1 MPSRL
6 QELPVIPPALV
17 YLHGFASSPRSS
29 KARFFAER
37 AMAAGWSYHCPD
49 LNGTDFRSLT
59 VTRMLDQVDAVI
71 DALPPGPIVLTGSSL
86 GAFVAIHAAARR
98 AGNDSAHP
106 LAALVFLAPALDLIR
121 GLEEEFGPAG
131 MQRWQQDD
139 ALPVFH
145 YGDNALRSLHWG
157 FMPDARRY
165 DADTVSIAVGTLI
178 YQGTRDEVVRPASVE
193 RWAATRPWVTL
204 RLVDDGHQLLAH
216 LDTMWDDVRRFVDDA
231 IARPAHNRQ
240 EHEGQDEHAH
250 DETP

>member
-1 MPSRL
+1 MS
-6 QELPVIPPALV
+6 PPALV

-37 AMAAGWSYHCPD
+37 ATAAGWSYHCPD
-49 LNGTDFRSLT
+49 LNGTDFSSLT
-59 VTRMLDQVDAVI
+59 ITRMLDQVDAVI

-98 AGNDSAHP
+98 AAARDAAHP
-106 LAALVFLAPALDLIR
+106 LASLVFLAPAFDLIR

-131 MQRWQQDD
+131 IQRWQQDD

-145 YGDNALRSLHWG
+145 YGDNALRSLQWG

-165 DADTVSIAVGTLI
+165 DADAVSIPVATLI

-193 RWAATRPWVTL
+193 RWAAARPWVTL

-231 IARPAHNRQ
+231 VARLVHIQ
-240 EHEGQDEHAH
+240 EGRDEHTH
-250 DETP
+250 EEPRTP